1 MRLSRPFLKDTEGAT
16 GRLRDMDRTVS
27 LAKTADIWNKKAL
40 AYELAVEEKRHY
52 RHRSALFVMHDVRE
66 KFDAAD
72 NEGSDTSG
80 PSEYDFTLNFSGL
93 NWKQVTAAPLMRSF
107 QMTAVI
113 CRYNI

>member
-1 MRLSRPFLKDTEGAT
+1 MRLSRPFLKDTGVAT
-16 GRLRDMDRTVS
+16 GRLRDMNRAIS

-72 NEGSDTSG
+72 NDDSDTG
-80 PSEYDFTLNFSGL
+80 VPSEYDFTLNFSGL
-93 NWKQVTAAPLMRSF
+93 DWKQVR
-107 QMTAVI
+107 AVSVLRRHQI
-113 CRYNI
+113 T